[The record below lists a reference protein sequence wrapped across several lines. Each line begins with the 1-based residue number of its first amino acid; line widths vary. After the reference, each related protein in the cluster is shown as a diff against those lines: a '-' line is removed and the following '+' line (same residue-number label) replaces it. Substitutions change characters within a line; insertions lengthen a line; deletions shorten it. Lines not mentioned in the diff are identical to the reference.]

1 MRRSPSTDKRVRV
14 QEMNRHETLCKI
26 SHYEWM
32 LESMTLK
39 PAHEMWVREQIEILL
54 ETIPA
59 LREREGIK

>member
-1 MRRSPSTDKRVRV
+1 V
-14 QEMNRHETLCKI
+14 QDMNRHETLCKI

-59 LREREGIK
+59 LREKEGIK